1 MMDTD
6 DHNMI
11 LEGLENIKNEIINNT
26 QAKIPTYTQY
36 EETNACLGNIASF
49 LLDIRQL
56 MTVIKNKQME

>member
-26 QAKIPTYTQY
+26 EARIPTYTQY
-36 EETNACLGNIASF
+36 EETNLHLGNIADL
-49 LLDIRQL
+49 LLDIRE
-56 MTVIKNKQME
+56 VINRI